1 MIDMKI
7 KHFTLAVIALLSS
20 TVHAALF
27 DTPARNLQAD
37 VQQARQE
44 KKIVAVLATLP
55 DCPSC
60 AKMERTVF
68 NRKDIENLFNKDL
81 ISRRIDITSDSNIIS
96 ANGKEVPIK
105 QFAGQFHVFA
115 TPSFLFFDT
124 QGNFLYRY
132 SGELKSPQFKKLI
145 NYVTHGEYE
154 QRPFA
159 VNTHEHSHHH

>member
-1 MIDMKI
+1 MTI
-7 KHFTLAVIALLSS
+7 KYITLALIALLSS

-37 VQQARQE
+37 VQQAQQE
-44 KKIVAVLATLP
+44 KKIVVVLATMP

-68 NRKDIENLFNKDL
+68 NRKELEKLFNKKL

-96 ANGKEVPIK
+96 ASGKEVPIK
-105 QFAGQFHVFA
+105 QLAGQFHVHA

-132 SGELKSPQFKKLI
+132 SGELTSPQFKQLI
-145 NYVTHGEYE
+145 SYVIHGEYE
-154 QRPFA
+154 HRPFA
-159 VNTHEHSHHH
+159 VNAHEHSHHH